1 MRLVSATAAREWK
14 RHCLANPERTK
25 ARGLDPDRPPLIIE
39 DNQVATIV
47 VGANDGGY
55 PPEAA

>member
-1 MRLVSATAAREWK
+1 VSATAAREWK

>member
-1 MRLVSATAAREWK
+1 LVSAIAATEWK
-14 RHCLANPERTK
+14 RHYLVNPERTK
-25 ARGLDPDRPPLIIE
+25 ARGLDPDRPPPIIE

-47 VGANDGGY
+47 VGANVGGY